1 MVDSVHRLRTC
12 DFALCGAAM
21 RKAVKFLS
29 GLIVP
34 EGPLAGRKLRLA
46 SFQKQ
51 FIEGALAKDVAAAV
65 LSVGRGNGKTAL
77 SSGLALGA
85 LLGVWDAQ
93 PRREVLI
100 AARTRDQARIAWDF
114 AAGFAQGLDDD
125 LRACFT
131 FRRSPRLEIEYE
143 DERGSHFLRAISA
156 DGRNALGSAP
166 TLCLMDE
173 RGHWPLDQGDELEAA
188 LLSGL
193 GKRGGRALI
202 ISTSAADDAHP
213 FSQWLDHPP
222 PGTFVQEHRPAPGL
236 PADDVPSLLEANPG
250 AVEGIGSSV
259 EWLQAQA
266 QRAISR
272 GGNALSTFRLY
283 NRNERV
289 SGETRGLL
297 LTVDQWLACEAVD
310 LPPRDGSCVVGVDL
324 GGSASMSAAA
334 LYWPQTGRLEAFGAF
349 GCVPSLSDRGA
360 SDGVSGRY
368 VEMQDRGELLTLGD
382 KVVPAAGFLHA
393 VMRRLDGATLAC
405 LVADRYRQAEF
416 EEAMAAAGVAAPV
429 VWRGQG
435 FKDGAE
441 DVERFRRAVFDGAV
455 SVAPSL
461 LLRSAFADAVTLS
474 DPAGNAKLAK
484 GRSKGR
490 IDAAAAAIL
499 AISEGARR
507 RARPAPRAGR
517 LIWA

>member
-1 MVDSVHRLRTC
+1 MSDWTKATRFLGSLR
-12 DFALCGAAM
+12 
-21 RKAVKFLS
+21 
-29 GLIVP
+29 IP
-34 EGPLAGRKLRLA
+34 EGPLAGRSVRLA
-46 SFQKQ
+46 PFQKA
-51 FIEGALAKDVAAAV
+51 FVKGALARDTAVAV
-65 LSVGRGNGKTAL
+65 LSVGRGNGKSAL
-77 SSGLALGA
+77 SAGLALGA
-85 LLGVWDAQ
+85 LLGVWDRQ
-93 PRREVLI
+93 PRREVLL
-100 AARTRDQARIAWDF
+100 AARSRDQARIAWDF
-114 AAGFAQGLDDD
+114 AAGFVQSLPDDVQGCITL
-125 LRACFT
+125 
-131 FRRSPRLEIEYE
+131 RRSPRLEIEYE
-143 DERGSHFLRAISA
+143 DEAGSHFLRAVAA
-156 DGRNALGSAP
+156 DGKNVLGTAP
-166 TLCLMDE
+166 TLALMDE
-173 RGHWPLDQGDELEAA
+173 RGHWPLDRGDDLEAG

-222 PGTFVQEHRPAPGL
+222 LGTFVQEHRPAPGL
-236 PADDVPSLLEANPG
+236 PADDLPSLLEANPG
-250 AVEGIGSSV
+250 SEHGIGAPQS
-259 EWLQAQA
+259 WLVAQA
-266 QRAISR
+266 QRAIAR

-297 LTVDQWLACEAVD
+297 LTADQWMAAEAVD
-310 LPPRDGSCVVGVDL
+310 LPSRTGPCVVGIDL

-334 LYWPQTGRLEAFGAF
+334 FYWPQTGRLEALGAF
-349 GCVPSLSDRGA
+349 PAAPSLAERGA
-360 SDGVSGRY
+360 ADGVSGRY
-368 VEMQDRGELLTLGD
+368 VEMQDRGELVTLGD
-382 KVVPAAGFLHA
+382 KVVPAAGFLHH
-393 VMRRLDGATLAC
+393 VMRHLDGATLAA

-416 EEAMAAAGVAAPV
+416 EEAMQAAGVTAPV

-455 SVAPSL
+455 QVAPSL

-490 IDAAAAAIL
+490 IDAAAATVL
-499 AISEGARR
+499 AVAEGQRR
-507 RARPAPRAGR
+507 LARPAPRAPR